1 MRTARTNLIKMLT
14 IALVVCLGVFVAL
27 IPMAK
32 SPVSADEVSFAIT
45 STSVNG
51 AQKGLSFNGKLEGTP
66 DEYGILVY
74 PEGEVD
80 TDLTAKENEEALDA
94 LNFLQQ
100 TSATIYYNRNTMLG
114 WDSVNEDNVDQ
125 ILKNFYAK
133 DFIATPYFVVDGVTT
148 YGESYTD
155 NMYSVAK
162 VALDSTS
169 KVEKQVAQE
178 ILGYEVINDAVL
190 EGDLDFANAEDGF
203 TYPVEIYVNG
213 MQFDAVNENVALLSS
228 VITAKN
234 VKSNVVDIRIVVEHE
249 TEQDENG
256 YLTKTVCY
264 NNLTYWTSIISD
276 ATELTNA
283 LTYKGDNNYG
293 FYIMDS
299 DITLTEALNI
309 AYYTGT
315 TNYTT
320 GQGFMGQF
328 DGAGHTIDFAGTGLA
343 QGLFGS
349 FCYAY
354 SGTPGAGAQPKAQ
367 LTIKNF
373 AVLNYNGSTGPVLAK
388 VGVNHNSAL
397 EAVPHIENI
406 YVTPLTGN
414 YKTPALI
421 YDPGVVVM
429 NNVLVDGRG
438 TMGDKVTTGAQYNN
452 ASGFYSTTR
461 TSVGSTLFGA
471 LQNFRPEK
479 STIENFISIGNNP
492 LAYSP
497 IHSNW
502 RGQMVAHEKLD
513 DGTYNHYIKY
523 GSWSDLYNAY
533 GGYAGNLTSGDILVP
548 LSLKANFLALVKDN
562 AGTADLPGA
571 ICKTCYNQFSL
582 VADGTAT
589 CPDCSVKMTKSTN
602 LWNEIGAYVWGNHD
616 LSGDVTVYHEAYAAN
631 GTRYSGFMQI
641 EGTAKYVSYD
651 ALIDAYEENEDL
663 YASFLG
669 DDGEGFWKVDP
680 NGKLMWHTSQI
691 VYEYNDKVMFD
702 ASTGDFISTKAPA
715 DVKSVTAKVDVY
727 NINTYGVNNGYTR
740 TDSYELTVANQGI
753 ILTEGGYKL
762 KALAQ
767 DSTETNGIP
776 FMDTSVNTSKVI
788 TLEILAG
795 SDLYVFNNVH
805 YQTAVIYD
813 IEDFADAVAIQAV
826 TGYRKLGYYALANN
840 VAVTDEM
847 VEATRNLET
856 DALTRKNALGLDYTG
871 FNETTANGNSSR
883 YGFNG
888 QFDGNGYTVDFNR
901 TYQPYGI
908 FASFN
913 TTWNQTPTLKYPITV
928 ENLAIVNYC
937 ANAPVLA
944 FYMIEDTYNSSAIP
958 RFNNIY
964 VKMHAQDAASGLF
977 KHGGMFQTNNVVV
990 DATGTVSDSYTTDN
1004 AFGEDIVG
1012 KANIYNYNGGTLFA
1026 NNRYGTKLFEDKL
1039 KNGSL
1044 LNGINNFVS
1053 IGKAPIVWNNAY
1065 TGKGSWYGTV
1075 VKHTLDAETG
1085 KYVHTVYNR
1094 TGWTSGDS
1102 VGIGNKTKAVE
1113 MYIGYAGNQ
1122 TVADIPTIDAIKPNF
1137 LALVEN
1143 YDGAKALPGAY
1154 CANCYNQ
1161 FSLVV
1166 DGTATCPSCEGNP
1179 VMTIEPSG
1187 DIWSSPAVY
1196 TWYLQDLTNYDN
1208 ATFGQS
1214 NAVMVFPG
1222 VSKYIDTTVMAEAY
1236 NANND
1241 VFASFTGDAGNGLW
1255 SVVNGVLTWVGAQA

>member
-45 STSVNG
+45 GTSLNG

-74 PEGEVD
+74 PEGNVD
-80 TDLTAKENEEALDA
+80 VDLSAKENEEALDA

-100 TSATIYYNRNTMLG
+100 KTATICYSRDVMLG
-114 WDSVNEDNVDQ
+114 WEGVNEDNVDQ

-148 YGESYTD
+148 YGDSYTD
-155 NMYSVAK
+155 NMYSVAR

-213 MQFDAVNENVALLSS
+213 NQFDAVDENVALLSS

-234 VKSNVVDIRIVVEHE
+234 VNSNVVDIRIVVEHE
-249 TEQDENG
+249 TEEDENG
-256 YLTKTVCY
+256 YLTKTICY

-283 LTYKGDNNYG
+283 LTYKGGNNYG
-293 FYIMDS
+293 FYKMDS
-299 DITLTEALNI
+299 DITLTEALSI
-309 AYYTGT
+309 SYYTGT
-315 TNYTT
+315 TNFST
-320 GQGFMGQF
+320 GQGFLGKF
-328 DGAGHTIDFAGTGLA
+328 DGAGHTIDFAGTGLT

-349 FCYAY
+349 FCYAF
-354 SGTPGAGAQPKAQ
+354 SGKAGEGAQPRAQ
-367 LTIKNF
+367 VEIKNL
-373 AVLNYNGSTGPVLAK
+373 AVLNYNGDVGPILAK
-388 VGVNHNSAL
+388 MGVNHNNAP

-406 YVTPLTGN
+406 YATPLTGSHR
-414 YKTPALI
+414 TPALI

-429 NNVLVDGRG
+429 NNVLIDGRD
-438 TMGDKVTTGAQYNN
+438 TLGDKVTTGAQYNN
-452 ASGFYSTTR
+452 ASGFYTISR
-461 TSVGSTLFGA
+461 VGNKLANSVGSTLFGV

-479 STIENFISIGNNP
+479 STLSNVISIGKNP

-497 IHSNW
+497 IHNNW
-502 RGQMVAHEKLD
+502 RGYMVKHELLQ
-513 DGTYNHYIKY
+513 DGTYNHYIGY
-523 GSWSDLYNAY
+523 GSWSDQYNAY
-533 GGYAGNLTSGDILVP
+533 GAYAGNLTKGDILVP

-589 CPDCSVKMTKSTN
+589 CPDCKVKMATSTS
-602 LWNEIGAYVWGNHD
+602 LWNEPGAYVWGNHD
-616 LSGDVTVYHEAYAAN
+616 LSGDVTLYHDAYAPN
-631 GTRYSGFMQI
+631 GTRYSGYMQL

-651 ALIDAYEENEDL
+651 ALIDEYAENEDL

-669 DDGEGFWKVDP
+669 EDGNSFWKVGPD
-680 NGKLMWHTSQI
+680 GKLMWHSSQI
-691 VYEYNDKVMFD
+691 IYEYNDKVMFD
-702 ASTGDFISTKAPA
+702 ASTGDFLSTKAPA
-715 DVKSVTAKVDVY
+715 DVKSVTVEIKNATNAVITS
-727 NINTYGVNNGYTR
+727 N
-740 TDSYELTVANQGI
+740 ELTVANGGI
-753 ILTEGGYKL
+753 IVTENGYKL
-762 KALAQ
+762 NVLAQ
-767 DSTETNGIP
+767 DSVDTNGVP
-776 FMDTSVNTSKVI
+776 FMDTTTHIGNVF
-788 TLEILAG
+788 TLKILAG
-795 SDLYVFNNVH
+795 TDLYLFNNVH
-805 YQTAVIYD
+805 YQTDVIYTID
-813 IEDFADAVAIQAV
+813 EFADAVSLKAEK
-826 TGYRKLGYYALANN
+826 GYRKLGYYALAND

-856 DALTRKNALGLDYTG
+856 NALTRKNALALDYTG
-871 FNETTANGNSSR
+871 FNESTANGDKSR

-913 TTWNQTPTLKYPITV
+913 TTWNQTPQLKAPITV

-937 ANAPVLA
+937 ANAAVLA
-944 FYMIEDTYNSSAIP
+944 FYMIEDTYNSNTIP
-958 RFNNIY
+958 QFKNLY
-964 VKMHAQDAASGLF
+964 VKMNAQDAACGLF
-977 KHGGMFQTNNVVV
+977 KHAGLFQTNNVVV
-990 DATGTVSDSYTTDN
+990 DATGTVSDFYTADN
-1004 AFGEDIVG
+1004 AFGENVVG
-1012 KANIYNYNGGTLFA
+1012 KANIFTYNGGTLFA
-1026 NNRYGTKLFEDKL
+1026 NNRYGARLLTK
-1039 KNGSL
+1039 KNIDGDYVID
-1044 LNGINNFVS
+1044 GIDNFVS
-1053 IGKAPIVWNNAY
+1053 IGKAPVVWNSGY
-1065 TGKGSWYGTV
+1065 GGKGRWYGSV
-1075 VKHTLDAETG
+1075 VRHTLDSETG

-1094 TGWTSGDS
+1094 TGWNGGTADNM
-1102 VGIGNKTKAVE
+1102 GIGNKLLAAE
-1113 MYIGYAGNQ
+1113 IYIGYAANQ

-1179 VMTIEPSG
+1179 VMTVEAV

-1208 ATFGQS
+1208 STFGQA

-1222 VSKYIDTTVMAEAY
+1222 VSKYINTTVMAEAY